1 MPAPV
6 TTNPQ
11 TLLASNTSAIYIKTQ
26 TTLGAPAWDPTAGSP
41 TYPAAGD
48 AVRVLGTPSFTPRG
62 AGIIARGDQMTPWG
76 GMQAPR
82 TGGLGWD
89 ITMQTELFWNFTTA
103 DSITLANTQLAPLF
117 RAMPWNISLTGS
129 GGVNTT
135 LAVQPFFVAGVDA
148 TGSPVTYRDTTAY
161 ACEPF
166 TITMVETNGE
176 VFTAY
181 DCIATCK
188 LSWDYG
194 QRIML
199 DWTIKGKWVNVGSY
213 SSSFP
218 VPDYATIADQPPL
231 VGTNCS
237 VAMTVTSPQVNLL
250 TNINALDKISFEPG
264 WALQDV
270 GDMREQYGFG
280 LGFAALTNS
289 PTIEMQVADF
299 SQTVQPDWTQAQ
311 ANTSSLTCAV
321 TITIGA
327 NTITITLNNCYQ
339 MAFPSKVDSNGHRS
353 TGIKLG
359 AVPTSATTQASIVF
373 V

>member
-26 TTLGAPAWDPTAGSP
+26 TTLGACVWDFTTPTTGFP
-41 TYPAAGD
+41 LAGD

-89 ITMQTELFWNFTTA
+89 ITMQTELYWQFSPPA
-103 DSITLANTQLAPLF
+103 DTLTLPNTQLAPLF
-117 RAMPWNISLTGS
+117 RAMPWDISLTGT
-129 GGVNTT
+129 GGINTT
-135 LAVQPFFVAGVDA
+135 LAVQPFFVAGVDNS
-148 TGSPVTYRDTTAY
+148 GSPVTYRDTTAY

-166 TITMVETNGE
+166 SICMVETNGE
-176 VFTAY
+176 VFAAY

-218 VPDYATIADQPPL
+218 APAYATIADQPPL

-237 VAMTVTSPQVNLL
+237 VAMGSGSLL

-264 WALQDV
+264 WGLQDV

-280 LGFAALTNS
+280 LGFAALTNA

-299 SQTVQPDWTQAQ
+299 TQTLQPDWTYAQ
-311 ANTSSLTCAV
+311 ANTSSTTCVV
-321 TITIGA
+321 TITVGG
-327 NTITITLNNCYQ
+327 NTITITLNNVYQ
-339 MAFPSKVDSNGHRS
+339 MAFPSKVDSNGHRA

-359 AVPTSATTQASIVF
+359 ASPTSATTQASIVF
-373 V
+373 A

>member
-26 TTLGAPAWDPTAGSP
+26 TSLGACVWDFTTTTTGF
-41 TYPAAGD
+41 PAATD
-48 AVRVLGTPSFTPRG
+48 AVRVLGTPSWSPRG
-62 AGIIARGDQMTPWG
+62 AGIISRADQQTPWG
-76 GMQAPR
+76 GAQAPR

-89 ITMQTELFWNFTTA
+89 ITMQTELFWKFGTT
-103 DSITLANTQLAPLF
+103 DTLALPNTQLAPLL

-129 GGVNTT
+129 GGVNTLLET
-135 LAVQPFFVAGVDA
+135 QPFFVAGVDSSG
-148 TGSPVTYRDTTAY
+148 TPVTYRDTTPY

-166 TITMVETNGE
+166 SICMVETNGE
-176 VFTAY
+176 VFAAY

-188 LSWDYG
+188 ISWDYG

-213 SSSFP
+213 VAANYPTPS
-218 VPDYATIADQPPL
+218 YATIADQPPL
-231 VGTNCS
+231 IGTNCTLTMNS
-237 VAMTVTSPQVNLL
+237 LLNNVN
-250 TNINALDKISFEPG
+250 AVDKFSFDPG

-270 GDMREQYGFG
+270 GDSREQYGFG
-280 LGFAALTNS
+280 LGFAALTNA
-289 PTIEMQVADF
+289 PTIELQVADF
-299 SQTVQPDWTQAQ
+299 SQAVQPDWTQAQ
-311 ANTSSLTCAV
+311 ANTATGSCTCV
-321 TITIGA
+321 LTIGS
-327 NTITITLNNCYQ
+327 NTITFTLSNVYQ
-339 MAFPSKVDSNGHRS
+339 MAFPSKVDSNGHRA

-359 AVPTSATTQASIVF
+359 ASPTSASAQASIEF

>member
-26 TTLGAPAWDPTAGSP
+26 TTLGACVWDFTTTTTGF
-41 TYPAAGD
+41 PAAGD

-89 ITMQTELFWNFTTA
+89 ITMQTELYWNFTPA
-103 DSITLANTQLAPLF
+103 DTLALPNTQLAPLF
-117 RAMPWNISLTGS
+117 RAMPWDISLTGS

-135 LAVQPFFVAGVDA
+135 LAVQPFFVAGVDSS
-148 TGSPVTYRDTTAY
+148 GSPVTYRDATAY

-166 TITMVETNGE
+166 SICMVETNGE
-176 VFTAY
+176 VFAAY

-188 LSWDYG
+188 ISWDYG
-194 QRIML
+194 QRILL

-213 SSSFP
+213 DSTKFP
-218 VPDYATIADQPPL
+218 MPSYAAIADQPPL
-231 VGTNCS
+231 IGTNCS
-237 VAMTVTSPQVNLL
+237 AVMGSGSLL

-280 LGFAALTNS
+280 LGFAALTNA

-299 SQTVQPDWTQAQ
+299 SQTVQPDWTYAQ
-311 ANTSSLTCAV
+311 ANTSSTTCVV
-321 TITIGA
+321 TITVGA
-327 NTITITLNNCYQ
+327 NTITITLNNVYQ
-339 MAFPSKVDSNGHRS
+339 MAFPSKVDSNGHRA

-359 AVPTSATTQASIVF
+359 ASPTSATTQATIVF

>member
-26 TTLGAPAWDPTAGSP
+26 TTLGACVWNFSTAVTGF
-41 TYPAAGD
+41 PAAGD

-89 ITMQTELFWNFTTA
+89 ITMQTELYWQFSPPA
-103 DSITLANTQLAPLF
+103 DTLALPNTQLAPLF
-117 RAMPWNISLTGS
+117 RAMPWDISLTGS

-135 LAVQPFFVAGVDA
+135 LAVQPFFVAGVDS
-148 TGSPVTYRDTTAY
+148 TGTPVTYRDTTAY

-166 TITMVETNGE
+166 SICMVETNGE
-176 VFTAY
+176 VFAAY

-188 LSWDYG
+188 ISWDYG

-213 SSSFP
+213 VAASFP
-218 VPDYATIADQPPL
+218 VPSYATIADQPPL
-231 VGTNCS
+231 IGTNCS
-237 VAMTVTSPQVNLL
+237 ATMGSGALL
-250 TNINALDKISFEPG
+250 TNINALDKISFDPG
-264 WALQDV
+264 WGLQDV

-280 LGFAALTNS
+280 LGFAALTNA

-299 SQTVQPDWTQAQ
+299 SQTVQPDWTYAQ
-311 ANTSSLTCAV
+311 ANTSSTTCV
-321 TITIGA
+321 VVITVGA
-327 NTITITLNNCYQ
+327 NTITITLNNVYQ
-339 MAFPSKVDSNGHRS
+339 MAFPSKVDSNGHRA

-359 AVPTSATTQASIVF
+359 ASPTSATTQATIVF

>member
-1 MPAPV
+1 V
-6 TTNPQ
+6 
-11 TLLASNTSAIYIKTQ
+11 
-26 TTLGAPAWDPTAGSP
+26 
-41 TYPAAGD
+41 
-48 AVRVLGTPSFTPRG
+48 
-62 AGIIARGDQMTPWG
+62 
-76 GMQAPR
+76 
-82 TGGLGWD
+82 
-89 ITMQTELFWNFTTA
+89 
-103 DSITLANTQLAPLF
+103 LF
-117 RAMPWNISLTGS
+117 RS
-129 GGVNTT
+129 
-135 LAVQPFFVAGVDA
+135 PFFVAGAGAVFGRGG
-148 TGSPVTYRDTTAY
+148 TNPSPAPPAY
-161 ACEPF
+161 TVEPF

-176 VFTAY
+176 VFAAY

-188 LSWDYG
+188 FSWDYG

-213 SSSFP
+213 VAASFP
-218 VPDYATIADQPPL
+218 APSYVAIADQPPL

-250 TNINALDKISFEPG
+250 ANINALDKISFEPG
-264 WALQDV
+264 WGLQDV

-280 LGFAALTNS
+280 LGFAALTNA

-299 SQTVQPDWTQAQ
+299 TQTLQPDWTQAQ

-321 TITIGA
+321 TITVGG

-339 MAFPSKVDSNGHRS
+339 MAFPSKVDSNGHRA

-359 AVPTSATTQASIVF
+359 ASPTSNTTQATIVF

>member
-26 TTLGAPAWDPTAGSP
+26 TTLGACVWDFTTPTTGFP
-41 TYPAAGD
+41 LAGD

-89 ITMQTELFWNFTTA
+89 ITMQTELYWQFSPPA
-103 DSITLANTQLAPLF
+103 DTLTLPNTQLAPLF
-117 RAMPWNISLTGS
+117 RAMPWDISLTGT
-129 GGVNTT
+129 GGINTT
-135 LAVQPFFVAGVDA
+135 LAVQPFFVAGVDNS
-148 TGSPVTYRDTTAY
+148 GSPVTYRDTTAY

-166 TITMVETNGE
+166 SICMVETNGE
-176 VFTAY
+176 VFAAY

-199 DWTIKGKWVNVGSY
+199 DWTIKGKWVDVASY

-218 VPDYATIADQPPL
+218 APAYATIADQPPL

-237 VAMTVTSPQVNLL
+237 VAMGSGSLL

-264 WALQDV
+264 WGLQDV

-280 LGFAALTNS
+280 LGFAALTNA

-299 SQTVQPDWTQAQ
+299 TQTLQPDWTQAQ

-321 TITIGA
+321 TITVGA

-339 MAFPSKVDSNGHRS
+339 MAFPSKVDSNGHRA

-359 AVPTSATTQASIVF
+359 ASPTSNTTQATIVF